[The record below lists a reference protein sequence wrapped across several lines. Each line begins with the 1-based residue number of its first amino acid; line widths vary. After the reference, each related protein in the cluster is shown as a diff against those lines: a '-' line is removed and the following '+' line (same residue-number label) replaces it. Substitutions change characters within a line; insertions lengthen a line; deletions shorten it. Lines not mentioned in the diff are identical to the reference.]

1 MEQSNEKLTEFT
13 SNLKYKIEATAP
25 DSNHLRVVRR
35 HDNSESHI
43 DLMTGRVVMLANQK
57 YTIIKHIS
65 RAHRADYLWLL
76 TKHSRATNL
85 GL

>member
-25 DSNHLRVVRR
+25 DTNHLRIVRR
-35 HDNSESHI
+35 HDNGESHI

-65 RAHRADYLWLL
+65 ERTEQTIYGYSPNTHVQPI
-76 TKHSRATNL
+76 
-85 GL
+85 